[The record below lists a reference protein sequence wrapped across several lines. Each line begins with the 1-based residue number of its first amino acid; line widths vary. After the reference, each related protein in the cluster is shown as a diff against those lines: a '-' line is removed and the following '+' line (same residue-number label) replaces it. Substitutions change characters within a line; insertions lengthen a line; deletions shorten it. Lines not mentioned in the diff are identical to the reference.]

1 MTESLQK
8 KIREVEDE
16 HAAELEQSH
25 IATHD
30 QLRRDQAMQ
39 MLGAAKYADSLR
51 ARTAS
56 HVIQFLMTVEEEKI
70 YRDYGFDR
78 FVDFLQASELSDIS
92 KSQYYRLRELYLKE
106 GPEQYD
112 WFTAWK
118 IPLATRQLLDTGDI
132 VVEGDEVVIGG
143 EERVPLGEQ
152 KVIKSIIEKLV
163 TEKRNAT
170 DDLAKSESKI
180 ENLNSK
186 IAQGQRDYD
195 ELERNLEALKK
206 RDPLTAQFNTV
217 VYEICEFHRVV
228 GQQTDGLKASVGTAW
243 LQVLA
248 SLYFRTADAFGVKAA
263 LADRDAVLTGDTLD
277 AKIAEV
283 IAEAGPMNFAD
294 EDEG

>member
-1 MTESLQK
+1 MTQSLEK
-8 KIREVEDE
+8 RIRAVEDE

-118 IPLATRQLLDTGDI
+118 IPLATRQLLYAGDI

-143 EERVPLGEQ
+143 QERVPLGEQ

-163 TEKRNAT
+163 TEKRSAT

-180 ENLNSK
+180 EDLKSK
-186 IAQGQRDYD
+186 IDTGQKEYN
-195 ELERNLEALKK
+195 ELERNLDALRRHDPFDRSFGELVVSFAALHEQIGQMDDK
-206 RDPLTAQFNTV
+206 RRAAV
-217 VYEICEFHRVV
+217 
-228 GQQTDGLKASVGTAW
+228 ASDK
-243 LQVLA
+243 LQLIA
-248 SLYFRTADAFGVKAA
+248 SLYFRTSDCFGVKAT
-263 LADRDAVLTGDTLD
+263 LASAAVSPVATNDLD

-283 IAEAGPMNFAD
+283 IAEAGPMNFDD
-294 EDEG
+294 EE